1 LIWFF
6 LVMACGILR
15 RAWPGHRGDTHG
27 PTRLDIGGDTHGIF
41 GGGADFLQEA
51 VIFDEP
57 ELEAILDDLGALENE
72 AALTG
77 TEK

>member
-1 LIWFF
+1 
-6 LVMACGILR
+6 V
-15 RAWPGHRGDTHG
+15 
-27 PTRLDIGGDTHGIF
+27 
-41 GGGADFLQEA
+41 
-51 VIFDEP
+51 VSFDEP